1 MRRYFGTA
9 IMILTAGVAV
19 GIAQAPAGGQRAGG
33 PPPPPAMRLT
43 TTAFPDGTMIPARFT
58 QEGDQTSPALTW
70 TNVPP
75 GTQSFVLHMHDP
87 DVSRNKTSDDQLHW
101 IVWNIPGTATGL
113 PEGVAQGLDRP
124 DGSHQQSASG
134 PMYRGPGAGAAGPV
148 HHYTFEIYALDTK
161 LDVAP
166 STDAFDSRTAVMK
179 AMQGHILGKAVYVGL
194 FHRSK

>member
-87 DVSRNKTSDDQLHW
+87 DVARNKTSDDQLHW

-113 PEGVAQGLDRP
+113 PEGVPQGL
-124 DGSHQQSASG
+124 
-134 PMYRGPGAGAAGPV
+134 
-148 HHYTFEIYALDTK
+148 
-161 LDVAP
+161 
-166 STDAFDSRTAVMK
+166 
-179 AMQGHILGKAVYVGL
+179 
-194 FHRSK
+194 